1 MKEKIEDK
9 VMAIVGG
16 HSHWF
21 LAEMESPQSRLVQDL
36 NLDSLDA
43 VEIVIDLEHEF
54 DIHVEDDDI
63 MRMKTVQ
70 DVIDYVKEKGGAR

>member
-9 VMAIVGG
+9 VMDIIGG
-16 HSHWF
+16 HSRCY
-21 LAEMESPQSRLVQDL
+21 LGEMDTQSRLVEDL
-36 NLDSLDA
+36 NLDSIDA

-54 DIHVEDDDI
+54 DIHVEYDDI

>member
-1 MKEKIEDK
+1 MKEKIEDR
-9 VMAIVGG
+9 VMDIIGG

-21 LAEMESPQSRLVQDL
+21 LAEMESPSSRLVEDL
-36 NLDSLDA
+36 MLDSLDA

-63 MRMKTVQ
+63 LRMKTLRKQ
-70 DVIDYVKEKGGAR
+70 FGTSKTKSKQ

>member
-16 HSHWF
+16 HS
-21 LAEMESPQSRLVQDL
+21 LNYLGVMETPQSRLMEDL
-36 NLDSLDA
+36 NLDSIDA

-63 MRMKTVQ
+63 LRMKTVQ

>member
-1 MKEKIEDK
+1 MKERTEDK

-16 HSHWF
+16 HSRCY
-21 LAEMESPQSRLVQDL
+21 LGEMDTQSRLVEDL
-36 NLDSLDA
+36 NLDSIDA

-54 DIHVEDDDI
+54 DIHVEYDDI